1 MTGLLPCTCAG
12 TCQADRTCQL
22 PSRFQAQLDAPPRAQ
37 RPSVHRRTEACAGH
51 FGALAAAVATWA
63 RDDDL
68 AEGDLTILAID
79 PAPRR
84 GPARA
89 AAAPRAG
96 PGPDRQHHPPQRAT
110 RLPRPQAHQATPA
123 WCPPARR
130 RPGSGPCH
138 RHAARRPSPGQRMP
152 ASRRCAPRHRQ
163 PWPGR
168 LTGPVRGT
176 RAGPPGAGKKGPA
189 ITATARPSLGRAAPL
204 HRSRPP
210 QLRPLLCPRHRTK

>member
-79 PAPRR
+79 PAP
-84 GPARA
+84 
-89 AAAPRAG
+89 AAAPPGQQLPPGQARGLIVSTIHLSGPPGSPAPRHTRPPPHGARPPAAG
-96 PGPDRQHHPPQRAT
+96 PAAAPATGMRQGA
-110 RLPRPQAHQATPA
+110 LP
-123 WCPPARR
+123 
-130 RPGSGPCH
+130 PGSGC
-138 RHAARRPSPGQRMP
+138 RPPGGAHPATGSPGQ
-152 ASRRCAPRHRQ
+152 
-163 PWPGR
+163 G
-168 LTGPVRGT
+168 G
-176 RAGPPGAGKKGPA
+176 
-189 ITATARPSLGRAAPL
+189 
-204 HRSRPP
+204 
-210 QLRPLLCPRHRTK
+210 